1 MLRLTAEE
9 ILEGN
14 VFLLDKPIT
23 WTSFDLVKK
32 VKNILRRTYGFKKLK
47 VGHAG
52 TLDPLASGLLIVCT
66 GRATKKINEW
76 QELDKTYVAELEL
89 GKTTPSFDL
98 ETEVDGTYP
107 TAHITKELFEQTLTG
122 FVGENKQVPP
132 LFSAK
137 WVDGTR
143 AYRHARLG
151 KNIELK
157 ANTIFIKKLDCIEF
171 SPPKAVIY
179 IHCSKGTYIR
189 SLARDIGTTLNSGA
203 YLSALRREKIG
214 KFSVND
220 AYSIEDFENI
230 FNSM

>member
-1 MLRLTAEE
+1 MLKITVEE
-9 ILEGN
+9 IVEGK
-14 VFLLDKPIT
+14 VFLLDKPVT

-32 VKNILRRTYGFKKLK
+32 VKNVLRRTYGLKKLK

-89 GKTTPSFDL
+89 GKTTPSYDL
-98 ETEVDGTYP
+98 ETEIDGTYP
-107 TAHITKELFEQTLTG
+107 TSHITRELFEQTMAG
-122 FVGENKQVPP
+122 FVGQKKQVPP

-143 AYRHARLG
+143 AYRHARSG
-151 KNIELK
+151 KKIELEPR
-157 ANTIFIKKLDCIEF
+157 TVFIIKLECIEF

-179 IHCSKGTYIR
+179 IQCSKGTYIR
-189 SLARDIGTTLNSGA
+189 SLARDIGTSLDSGA

-214 KFSVND
+214 EFSVND
-220 AYSIEDFENI
+220 AYSIEDFENM
-230 FNSM
+230 FYSM